1 MNIQRQLITAGALAL
16 ALSAAAPLHAADK
29 LKALIVDGQNNH
41 SWQTTTPVLK
51 WILEDTGRFTVD
63 VSTTPSSGP
72 AAPRLPKG
80 AKPEQKAQ
88 HQAAMAKWKEEKAAF
103 DETKAGLWKQWRPK
117 FTDYAVIVSNYN
129 GEDWPERVR
138 KEFVDYIRGGG
149 GLVIFHAA
157 NNAFP
162 NWPEFN
168 EMIALGGWGGRNE
181 KSGPMIRWRDGK
193 IVRDET
199 PGPGGTHG
207 PRHEFVV
214 DIRNAR
220 HPITKGLP
228 ARWLH
233 ASDELY
239 SKLRGPAKNLTV
251 LATAF
256 AHPDKKGTGEHEPL
270 LMTITYGRGRV
281 FHDALGHD
289 PAAMVSIGFQVTLAR
304 GAEWAATG
312 KVTLPP
318 PKPED
323 MPADRVVTR
332 DPPAAGSSATKSVP

>member
-1 MNIQRQLITAGALAL
+1 MNIRRHILTAGLLAFALA
-16 ALSAAAPLHAADK
+16 AATSLHAADK
-29 LKALIVDGQNNH
+29 LKALIIDGQNNH

-51 WILEDTGRFTVD
+51 WILEDSGRFTVE
-63 VSTTPSSGP
+63 VSTTPPAGP
-72 AAPRLPKG
+72 AAPRLPKD
-80 AKPEQKAQ
+80 AKPEQKAA
-88 HQAAMAKWKEEKAAF
+88 HEAAMAKWKEEKAAF
-103 DETKAGLWKQWRPK
+103 DQTRDELWKQWRPK
-117 FTDYAVIVSNYN
+117 FSAYDVIVTNYN
-129 GEDWPERVR
+129 GEDWPEPVQ
-138 KEFVDYIRGGG
+138 KEFESYVRNGG

-157 NNAFP
+157 DNAFP
-162 NWPEFN
+162 NWPEYN

-181 KSGPMIRWRDGK
+181 KSGPMIRWRDGQ

-214 DIRNAR
+214 EIRDTE
-220 HPITKGLP
+220 HPITRGLP

-256 AHPDKKGTGEHEPL
+256 ADPTKKGTGEHEPM
-270 LMTITYGRGRV
+270 LMTIAYGKGRV

-289 PAAMVSIGFQVTLAR
+289 PVSMTDIGFQATLAR
-304 GAEWAATG
+304 GTEWAATG
-312 KVTLPP
+312 KVTLPA
-318 PKPED
+318 PKPAD
-323 MPADRVVTR
+323 MPADKVVTR
-332 DPPAAGSSATKSVP
+332 EPPLAKN